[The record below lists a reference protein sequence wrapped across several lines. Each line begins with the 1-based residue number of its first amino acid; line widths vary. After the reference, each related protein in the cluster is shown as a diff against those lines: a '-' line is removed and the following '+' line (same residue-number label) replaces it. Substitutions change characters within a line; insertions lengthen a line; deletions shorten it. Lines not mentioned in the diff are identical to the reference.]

1 MRITTGFTKLL
12 VVTGVCGGL
21 MTGAAIAQPADP
33 PGERPATITP
43 SPAVAEALADMD
55 AIVTELAAVR
65 GLTPQGPVNA
75 QARNREDVRA
85 HLVELIEREYRPEE
99 IAGDEATM
107 RFLRI
112 LQPEQSLVELTLQ
125 LLQSQ
130 VSGYYDQDADVFY
143 LIDDSD
149 ESTVRMVAAHE
160 LFHAIQDQLWDLRV
174 VQGPHV
180 KLTDVGLARQ
190 SLIEGD
196 ATHAMF
202 LFLAGGEPNQM
213 IMDLAMRAMETERPA
228 MDVEIPDLM
237 WRQLIAPYVRGLE
250 FVSAVQQAG
259 GWEAVN
265 ATYEDPPQ
273 STEQILHP
281 ERYLERDEPVW
292 LDWALEERSALE
304 LVDEDIVGELTLVE
318 WMRGLMSGTVSTSA
332 MERAGEGWDGDRWRL
347 YRDPEGRELGV
358 WLFEMD
364 SEEDALA
371 LGTVLA
377 RTGGV
382 LGGADAAPVAPRGAD
397 DASWEG
403 ESALATLRVGQR
415 GERVLWTMS
424 RATAGA
430 DAMTEREVR
439 TWMEQVWG
447 RASAGPYPE

>member
-1 MRITTGFTKLL
+1 
-12 VVTGVCGGL
+12 
-21 MTGAAIAQPADP
+21 
-33 PGERPATITP
+33 
-43 SPAVAEALADMD
+43 
-55 AIVTELAAVR
+55 
-65 GLTPQGPVNA
+65 
-75 QARNREDVRA
+75 
-85 HLVELIEREYRPEE
+85 
-99 IAGDEATM
+99 
-107 RFLRI
+107 
-112 LQPEQSLVELTLQ
+112 
-125 LLQSQ
+125 
-130 VSGYYDQDADVFY
+130 
-143 LIDDSD
+143 
-149 ESTVRMVAAHE
+149 
-160 LFHAIQDQLWDLRV
+160 
-174 VQGPHV
+174 
-180 KLTDVGLARQ
+180 
-190 SLIEGD
+190 
-196 ATHAMF
+196 
-202 LFLAGGEPNQM
+202 
-213 IMDLAMRAMETERPA
+213 
-228 MDVEIPDLM
+228 
-237 WRQLIAPYVRGLE
+237 VRGLE